1 MIESIISYI
10 IKTLLIYY
18 FYVYYGLVENCK
30 LCLLIIEVV
39 AIWWLYDVAIN
50 PLIFGSEHS
59 SEFFS
64 KIFSVDILNI
74 CISVY
79 YLIGGIIMYIL
90 WTYWADLKTTFAK
103 MGTLFLFFVIYN
115 RVYYSILDM
124 TNKELK
130 EGFCGCG
137 LA

>member
-18 FYVYYGLVENCK
+18 YYITYGIKHNSRLLLV
-30 LCLLIIEVV
+30 IIEII
-39 AIWWLYDVAIN
+39 AIWWIYDNAIN
-50 PLIFGSEHS
+50 PLIFGSENKTD
-59 SEFFS
+59 FFS

-74 CISVY
+74 CISIY
-79 YLIGGIIMYIL
+79 YIIGGIIMYLL
-90 WTYWADLKTTFAK
+90 WSYWVTIETPLGK
-103 MGTLFLFFVIYN
+103 MATIFLFLIIYN